1 MPAGDRRVADERC
14 EAMVDLDRRAVA
26 RGAAVGTVLIV
37 IITIAGAII
46 DRSVDDFDDT
56 GWPVTIFLAILVA
69 YAVAGLWAGRVTTM
83 GPLTTGALAGLG
95 AFAVWVPIR
104 ILIWA
109 VRDDSR
115 GLFSGD
121 DAVFSLGGVFA
132 NLVFAATLGMVG
144 ALVGVRQTTREV
156 ES

>member
-1 MPAGDRRVADERC
+1 VSEQRRVD
-14 EAMVDLDRRAVA
+14 
-26 RGAAVGTVLIV
+26 RGAIGRGALIGAGLILV
-37 IITIAGAII
+37 ISIAGAVI
-46 DRSVDDFDDT
+46 DRAVDDFDDS

-69 YAVAGLWAGRVTTM
+69 YAIAGWWAGRAAPAS
-83 GPLTTGALAGLG
+83 PLTIGALAALG
-95 AFAVWVPIR
+95 AFAAWVPIR

-109 VRDDSR
+109 VRDDSK

-121 DAVFSLGGVFA
+121 DAVFTIGGVFA

-144 ALVGVRQTTREV
+144 ALVAARRATGEV

>member
-1 MPAGDRRVADERC
+1 VTVRSSIDS
-14 EAMVDLDRRAVA
+14 RATV
-26 RGAAVGTVLIV
+26 RGAVVGTALIV
-37 IITIAGAII
+37 VITITGAII

-56 GWPVTIFLAILVA
+56 GWPVTIFLAILAA
-69 YAVAGLWAGRVTTM
+69 YAVAGWWAGRVTTG

-95 AFAVWVPIR
+95 AFAVWVPVR

-121 DAVFSLGGVFA
+121 DAVFSVGGVFA

-144 ALVGVRQTTREV
+144 GLVGARRAAREV
-156 ES
+156 EL

>member
-1 MPAGDRRVADERC
+1 VI
-14 EAMVDLDRRAVA
+14 VDRRAVA
-26 RGAAVGTVLIV
+26 RGTAVGTALIV
-37 IITIAGAII
+37 VITVAGAII

-69 YAVAGLWAGRVTTM
+69 YTIAGWWAGRATTA

-95 AFAVWVPIR
+95 AFVVWVPLR
-104 ILIWA
+104 VLIWA

-115 GLFSGD
+115 GLFTGD

-144 ALVGVRQTTREV
+144 ALIGARQMAREV